1 MPWTDEAR
9 HPDNG
14 VEARPVQALAACF
27 DLDFGEVGLGRVG
40 QTLHDIH
47 RGRQRCSIGEGQL
60 KGASAGIIGGD
71 GDGFLH
77 RVEVPSMPRF
87 QSRSGGGIVALNDG
101 V

>member
-27 DLDFGEVGLGRVG
+27 DLDFGEVGVARIREA
-40 QTLHDIH
+40 LHDVD
-47 RGRQRCSIGEGQL
+47 RRRQGRSIGEAQL
-60 KGASAGIIGGD
+60 KGAAAGIIGGG

-77 RVEVPSMPRF
+77 RVEAPSRPR
-87 QSRSGGGIVALNDG
+87 QKAAASLP
-101 V
+101 